1 MKALF
6 LTILFVLSLNA
17 LYSQKSIII
26 QDLNGLDYRNSTL
39 ILTDTIGIKHIEL
52 IKDSIYMNL
61 KRKINISR
69 TAIIYEILDTLPL
82 ITNYFFNDTFYNKNK
97 IELKNWNSGE
107 IQIRLFIDSN
117 QISITNL
124 YPQSALEM
132 LNELLLLTTNLELK
146 KKLEIWRRRLNY

>member
-6 LTILFVLSLNA
+6 LTALLTLSINYLHA
-17 LYSQKSIII
+17 QKSIII

-97 IELKNWNSGE
+97 NELKNWNSGE

-124 YPQSALEM
+124 HPQSALEM
-132 LNELLLLTTNLELK
+132 LNELLLLTTNPELK
-146 KKLEIWRRRLNY
+146 KNLEIWRRRLNY